1 MQRPDDLLSVYSTDN
16 ASEAEIL
23 RAALHS
29 EGIKCEISGESQAG
43 LAGIGSLEILLLVK
57 AEDFDRASVFLEQ
70 HHHGR

>member
-1 MQRPDDLLSVYSTDN
+1 MQRPDHLLSVYSTDN

-23 RAALHS
+23 RTALHS

-43 LAGIGSLEILLLVK
+43 LAGISSLEILLLVK
-57 AEDFDRASVFLEQ
+57 AEDFDRARAFLEQ